1 MLTNEQLLEEF
12 NKKFFGNK
20 AIFTDSDLS
29 SNGGL
34 LNARQLNQFLD
45 ETLERAVMRK
55 ECRHER
61 GAEKTF
67 EMDKIEF
74 ASLLIQSVVGTDEGS
89 EFTSTTGPTTSQV
102 TITAVEYIIAVDLG
116 LSALRNSI
124 EKAGFENRMMKRIS
138 NKTGT
143 DLEAVAVN
151 SNTSTGSG
159 VYDDNAG
166 WFQLGAT
173 DHEVAHAS
181 GNFAS
186 TADKTIT
193 LFDTMLDALPKKYM
207 DSTDLK
213 AWRFYVH
220 VDIEWLYRRWLT
232 AVGATHAG
240 AMNYLIDNPPVF
252 YQGIPVVGVPRLSRS
267 TAGTPSYYL
276 SKAMLCHPKN
286 LIEYVQTNI
295 SFVSE
300 NKPRYRE
307 VEITGTLNVDW
318 QIEET
323 DAVVV
328 AKDIKHNLAT
338 S

>member
-1 MLTNEQLLEEF
+1 MLTNEQLLQEL
-12 NKKFFGNK
+12 NKKFFGSK
-20 AIFTDSDLS
+20 TLFTDSDLS
-29 SNGGL
+29 SDGGL
-34 LNARQLNQFLD
+34 LNARQLTQFIE

-55 ECRHER
+55 ECRHES

-67 EMDKIEF
+67 ELDKIEF
-74 ASLLIQSVVGTDEGS
+74 ASLLIQTPESEGTEH
-89 EFTSTTGPTTSQV
+89 TTTTEPTTDQV
-102 TITAVEYIIAVDLG
+102 TITAVEYLIAVNLG
-116 LSALRNSI
+116 YSSLRNSI
-124 EKAGFENRMMKRIS
+124 EKAGFENKLMKRIS
-138 NKTGT
+138 KKTGT
-143 DLEAVAVN
+143 DLEAVAIN
-151 SNTSTGSG
+151 SDTVAGAG

-173 DHEVAHAS
+173 DHEVDHAS

-193 LFDTMLDALPKKYM
+193 LFDDMLDALPKKYM

-232 AVGATHAG
+232 AIGATHAG
-240 AMNYLIDNPPVF
+240 AMNYLIDNPPIF
-252 YQGIPVVGVPRLSRS
+252 YQGIPVIGVPRLSRS

-276 SKAMLCHPKN
+276 SKVMLCHPKN
-286 LIEYVQTNI
+286 LIEYIQTNI

-300 NKPRYRE
+300 NKPRKRQ
-307 VEITGTLNVDW
+307 VEITGTINVDW

>member
-1 MLTNEQLLEEF
+1 MLTNEQLLQEL
-12 NKKFFGNK
+12 NRKFFGSK
-20 AIFTDSDLS
+20 SLFTDSDLTS
-29 SNGGL
+29 GGGL
-34 LNARQLNQFLD
+34 LNARQLAQFLE
-45 ETLERAVMRK
+45 ETLERSVMRK
-55 ECRHER
+55 ECRSES

-67 EMDKIEF
+67 DMDKIEF
-74 ASLLIQSVVGTDEGS
+74 AELLIQTPASEGTEH
-89 EFTSTTGPTTSQV
+89 TTTTEPSTSQV
-102 TITAVEYIIAVDLG
+102 TITAVEYLIAVNLG
-116 LSALRNSI
+116 YSSLRNSI
-124 EKAGFENRMMKRIS
+124 EKAGFENKLMKRIS

-151 SNTSTGSG
+151 SDTVTGAT
-159 VYDDNAG
+159 VYDDNQG

-173 DHEVAHAS
+173 DHEVDHAS

-186 TADKTIT
+186 TADKTLL
-193 LFDTMLDALPKKYM
+193 LFDSMLDALPKKYL

-220 VDIEWLYRRWLT
+220 VDCEWLYRRWLT
-232 AVGATHAG
+232 AIGATHAG

-252 YQGIPVVGVPRLSRS
+252 YQGIPVIGVPRLSRS

-286 LIEYVQTNI
+286 LIEYIQTNI

-300 NKPRYRE
+300 NKPRKRQ
-307 VEITGTLNVDW
+307 VEITGTINVDW

-338 S
+338 T